1 MESPATVIGAVA
13 SAPPAVARMVVRP
26 AATAVRSP
34 DASTGASPGSSLDH
48 VMGRPNTRSPAA
60 FRSGADNGTAA
71 PGGTVA
77 ALGTMAMDATAPPR
91 TAAHVPEAVPQV
103 AAPLATGSECVLSS
117 GPSGVRHVPTW

>member
-13 SAPPAVARMVVRP
+13 SAPPAVARMV
-26 AATAVRSP
+26 
-34 DASTGASPGSSLDH
+34 
-48 VMGRPNTRSPAA
+48 GRPNTRSPAA